1 MFFFLKY
8 FRDRLR
14 TATNILGDSIG
25 AGIVDFLCK
34 DQLKKIDE
42 DMEENLPEENRLV

>member
-1 MFFFLKY
+1 M
-8 FRDRLR
+8 R

-25 AGIVDFLCK
+25 AGIVDYLCK

-42 DMEENLPEENRLV
+42 DEENLPEENRLV